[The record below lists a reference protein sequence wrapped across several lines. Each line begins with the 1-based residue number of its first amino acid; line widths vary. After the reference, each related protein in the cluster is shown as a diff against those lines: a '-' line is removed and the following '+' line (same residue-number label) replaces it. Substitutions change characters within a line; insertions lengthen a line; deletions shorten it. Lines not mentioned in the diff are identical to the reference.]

1 MGVGVGVRV
10 GVDVGVDVG
19 VGVGVDVGVGVGV
32 GLGLLDS
39 VALQKDM
46 NIAFTCLYISP
57 LSRLVFMLEVACQLG
72 SSSVRKP
79 AIPLLA
85 APSLE

>member
-1 MGVGVGVRV
+1 MGVEVGAGVG
-10 GVDVGVDVG
+10 
-19 VGVGVDVGVGVGV
+19 VGVGVGV

-39 VALQKDM
+39 VARQKDM
-46 NIAFTCLYISP
+46 NMAFAWLNISP
-57 LSRLVFMLEVACQLG
+57 LSRLVFMFEVACQLG

-79 AIPLLA
+79 AIPRLA